1 MSAHLISILVL
12 VGVFFLGTVRSV
24 NLGVL
29 ALVGSFAVGSWVF
42 GAKTSEV
49 LAGFPADL
57 FVILVGVTYLFA
69 IAKRNGTVDWL
80 VGGSV
85 RAVRGRVAA
94 LPWVMFVLSGVL
106 VALGALSPAAVAIIA
121 PIGMA
126 FAARYRINPLLMGLM
141 VIHGSAAGNF
151 SPLGVLGVI
160 TNGIVDR
167 SDLPGSPIGI
177 FLANLI
183 FNIALGAVIY
193 VAFGGLRL
201 LRSGARCTDHTE
213 TDPADGSHEGAGGT
227 AVAVKA
233 RAAVVTRAERSERVA
248 TVVGLAVLAIGALV
262 FDLDIGLTAMTVAGV
277 LAVDVAADRQGSG
290 RGYQL
295 GRGPADLRDRDV
307 RRIPRVGWDS
317 GLHRS
322 CDRLGV
328 LAGAGRSGAAVRR
341 LGGVGIRVDDRH
353 PRRADPAGGAPV
365 GRGGVGCGC
374 RRRGAVDLGVRRR
387 FEPVL
392 HQRRAGCRE
401 RTPRS
406 GGFRLPG
413 PDAVGVQP
421 GAADTRDHVGDL
433 RPSGLVTA
441 MTQIDLTAPLS
452 GVTVLDMTTALGEYA
467 GRLLADLGADVL
479 RFDVE
484 GAADP
489 YRRAFMNAGKQMR
502 ASQPSGT
509 ELAELLARAQVLLTS
524 EGPAALRSRGLHPD
538 DVTRRHNTLVHVAI
552 SPFGLTGPY
561 ADRPASDLTLMAAGG
576 LLALGGEPD
585 RQPVRAWGEQTALI
599 AGVHATTAALIA
611 LHVLETESRG
621 QVIDLSVQEAVAHS
635 LENAAQ
641 YLDLEGVV
649 RRRAGAGPR
658 EAGTGLFRCADGWI
672 YLVGGL
678 GGKPL
683 AWSAIAEWLADGG
696 VTDATDLNADR
707 WQQSDWRRT
716 AQACNRFRDLF
727 EVFAASRSKAEL
739 FASGQKRGISIA
751 PVATPGDLLRD
762 PQLVARDYF
771 RVVDVEGQRV
781 TLPGSPYRFRTSD
794 VRPRTGK
801 SLI

>member
-29 ALVGSFAVGSWVF
+29 ALVGAFAVGSWVF

-177 FLANLI
+177 FVANLI

-277 LAVDVAADRQGSG
+277 LAVMSPQTAKAAVADISWGVVLLICGIVTYVGFLESVGTVDYIGHAIASVSSPVLAALVLLFVGSVVSAFASTTGILGALIPLAVPLLAAGELGAVAVVAALSIS
-290 RGYQL
+290 
-295 GRGPADLRDRDV
+295 ASV
-307 RRIPRVGWDS
+307 VDS
-317 GLHRS
+317 S
-322 CDRLGV
+322 PFSTN
-328 LAGAGRSGAAVRR
+328 GALVVAN
-341 LGGVGIRVDDRH
+341 
-353 PRRADPAGGAPV
+353 APS
-365 GRGGVGCGC
+365 
-374 RRRGAVDLGVRRR
+374 
-387 FEPVL
+387 
-392 HQRRAGCRE
+392 
-401 RTPRS
+401 RS

-489 YRRAFMNAGKQMR
+489 YRRAFMNAGKQIR